1 MGQADIAELE
11 NRTALHIEYAQEK
24 QIEIQQL
31 EIVIE
36 ELRNQSLNHTEI
48 ETDFQKKIGDFAD
61 NLKSKDSV
69 ISKLKDDIVKLE
81 QSFGKEEMKKHDEIS
96 TLNDRLDNASVEL
109 ENNQIRIAELLQEN
123 RN

>member
-36 ELRNQSLNHTEI
+36 ELRNQSLNHTDI
-48 ETDFQKKIGDFAD
+48 ETDFQKRIGDFAE
-61 NLKSKDSV
+61 NLKSKDFV

-81 QSFGKEEMKKHDEIS
+81 ESFSKEEMKKHNEIS
-96 TLNDRLDNASVEL
+96 TLNERLDNASVEL
-109 ENNQIRIAELLQEN
+109 ANNHIRIQQLLE
-123 RN
+123 